1 MHRNYAMQ
9 KQIVNGIEVLIGS
22 DNVFADLG
30 LPDAKSLKIK
40 SRFIIEIQRTME
52 RLGLNQSQAA
62 KRMDIL
68 EPDLSALLRGDLDL
82 MSEHELMQCLNRL
95 GCDIEIRVQPAQQ
108 AEGHV
113 RMVSAGGSIPM
124 AAAL

>member
-1 MHRNYAMQ
+1 MQ
-9 KQIVNGIEVLIGS
+9 THIVNGIEILIGS

-52 RLGLNQSQAA
+52 RLGLSQSQAA
-62 KRMDIL
+62 KRMNIP

-82 MSEHELMQCLNRL
+82 MSEHELMECLNRL
-95 GCDIEIRVQPAQQ
+95 GCDIEIKVQPAQR
-108 AEGHV
+108 AEGRV
-113 RMVSAGGSIPM
+113 RMVSAGSDTPM

>member
-1 MHRNYAMQ
+1 MQ
-9 KQIVNGIEVLIGS
+9 KQIINGIEVLIGS

-40 SRFIIEIQRTME
+40 TGLIVDIMRSMRH
-52 RLGLNQSQAA
+52 LGLNQSQAA
-62 KRMDIL
+62 QCMDIA

-95 GCDIEIRVQPAQQ
+95 GGDIKTRRQPAQKTTM
-108 AEGHV
+108 HV
-113 RMVSAGGSIPM
+113 KAGSADNDISM
-124 AAAL
+124 ATAL

>member
-9 KQIVNGIEVLIGS
+9 KQIINGIEVLIGS

-30 LPDAKSLKIK
+30 LSDAKSLKIK

-52 RLGLNQSQAA
+52 RLGLGQSQAA
-62 KRMDIL
+62 QRMDIA
-68 EPDLSALLRGDLDL
+68 ESDLSALLRGNLDL

-95 GCDIEIRVQPAQQ
+95 GCDIEIRVQPAEQ
-108 AEGHV
+108 AVGAV
-113 RMVSAGGSIPM
+113 KLVSADSSIPM